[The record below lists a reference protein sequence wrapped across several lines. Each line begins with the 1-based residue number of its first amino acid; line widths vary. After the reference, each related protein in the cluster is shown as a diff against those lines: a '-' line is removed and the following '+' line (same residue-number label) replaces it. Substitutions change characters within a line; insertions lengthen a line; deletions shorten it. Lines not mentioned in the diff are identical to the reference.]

1 MSSRFFR
8 SFFWAVLVASLVT
21 WLYVGYVTASSHEA
35 ILIDDRL
42 RGLDPSIVRPGE
54 SRFIAARA
62 YPNRITL
69 HRVDIGPRVKEYTF
83 RAPLAQSEVLELDD
97 SFYIKVPCR
106 YEFELDPDKLPGL
119 FNRLNE
125 RNWEK
130 LDAYLDV
137 RLNDFFNGQLAR
149 FYRNDNDIP
158 DLAQR
163 FRDYLAG
170 AAAKDLDAHFAKDG
184 VRFRNIIIGI
194 SPAAKQI
201 YVPDL
206 ARYRNMVEQS
216 RDILAI
222 KLDRIK
228 KLEEARSSQEA
239 EIIKDQAYFKRLDH
253 IGKLLAVHPQL
264 RDYLAIDRLG
274 KNVDVLVM
282 PYDRWFSPDQ
292 DRLSKAIDRSRNGT
306 NGNGNGANG
315 NGGNGNGNGGGEPRR
330 EGPRGVRD
338 LTPP

>member
-35 ILIDDRL
+35 VLIDDRL
-42 RGLDPSIVRPGE
+42 RGVDPSIVRPGE
-54 SRFIAARA
+54 SRFIPARA

-83 RAPLAQSEVLELDD
+83 RAGLAQSEVLELDD
-97 SFYIKVPCR
+97 SFYIKVPGR
-106 YEFELDPDKLPGL
+106 YEYELEPDKLPAL
-119 FNRLNE
+119 FNRLSE

-130 LDAYLDV
+130 LDGYLDV
-137 RLNDFFNGQLAR
+137 RLNEFFRRKLAAL
-149 FYRNDNDIP
+149 YRNDNDIGEIAP
-158 DLAQR
+158 RLSV
-163 FRDYLAG
+163 YMAG
-170 AAAKDLDAHFAKDG
+170 DALKELTAEFSKDG
-184 VRFRNIIIGI
+184 VRFRNIIIGT
-194 SPAAKQI
+194 STKTEGI
-201 YVPDL
+201 YVPDP

-216 RDILAI
+216 RDILAT

-292 DRLSKAIDRSRNGT
+292 ERLSKAIDRSRNGT
-306 NGNGNGANG
+306 NGNGNGGNG
-315 NGGNGNGNGGGEPRR
+315 NANGGNGNGGELRR